1 MQHQKKNYKST
12 TKKKINSKRHE
23 INISDKGLCFGSGSS
38 SCSHTNFPLNIYSS
52 IRPRKRTVNSVWFFY
67 LNYNSVFYFKRE
79 RKKKKKSV
87 IYLCSIL
94 RKTHFQQRNSNFF
107 RNTSAFI
114 LWRRD
119 KLFIFTRFLRTE
131 YYLFIF
137 GDIKFHLLHTHTK
150 SARRNRLNLPT
161 ICTQFPFEIVF
172 LLRMFFFPFERCF
185 ISTFAIF

>member
-1 MQHQKKNYKST
+1 MQHQKKITNLRR
-12 TKKKINSKRHE
+12 KKKLIPNA

-137 GDIKFHLLHTHTK
+137 GDIKFHLLHTHTQ
-150 SARRNRLNLPT
+150 NRLDEIDS
-161 ICTQFPFEIVF
+161 ICQQFARNS
-172 LLRMFFFPFERCF
+172 LLK
-185 ISTFAIF
+185 